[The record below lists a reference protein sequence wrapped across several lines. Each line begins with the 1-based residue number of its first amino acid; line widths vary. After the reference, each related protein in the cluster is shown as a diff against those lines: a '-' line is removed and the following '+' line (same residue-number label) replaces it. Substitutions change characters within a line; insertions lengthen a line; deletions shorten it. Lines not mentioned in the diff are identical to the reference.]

1 MVTKQPRKQR
11 KKLYKAKLHE
21 RHKFLKATLSPELR
35 KKYGKRAVRVVKGDT
50 VKVLRGEQKGTEG
63 KVEKVDM
70 KRLVIQVEGVSVAK
84 ADGTEVPRP
93 VQPSNVMIT
102 KLNLEDK
109 HRLEIIERK

>member
-1 MVTKQPRKQR
+1 MVSRQPRKQR
-11 KKLYKAKLHE
+11 KKLYKARLHE
-21 RHKFLKATLSPELR
+21 RHKFLKATLSPSLR

-50 VKVLRGEQKGTEG
+50 VKILRGSHKGTEG

-70 KRLVIQVEGVSVAK
+70 KHLVIHVEGVSVAK

-93 VQPSNVMIT
+93 VHPSNVMIT